1 MDQLEQNESKVIIF
15 KNKHKIKKKYEN
27 IKQCGDT
34 LSELKTV
41 WELWKREKNK
51 WNIEYRK
58 NQMYLNLWTIWHFKQ
73 KQKGM
78 TIKRKMAQQ
87 LNSRMLQT
95 YCSITKI
102 GNYVLFFS

>member
-1 MDQLEQNESKVIIF
+1 
-15 KNKHKIKKKYEN
+15 
-27 IKQCGDT
+27 
-34 LSELKTV
+34 
-41 WELWKREKNK
+41 
-51 WNIEYRK
+51 
-58 NQMYLNLWTIWHFKQ
+58 
-73 KQKGM
+73 M